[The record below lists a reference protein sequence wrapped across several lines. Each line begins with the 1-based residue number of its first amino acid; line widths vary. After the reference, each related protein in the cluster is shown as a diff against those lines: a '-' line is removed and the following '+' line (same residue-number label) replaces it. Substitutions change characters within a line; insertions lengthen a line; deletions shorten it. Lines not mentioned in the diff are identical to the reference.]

1 MPGINDSKCVLV
13 IGATAGIGRA
23 LALAIHALPSKPTVI
38 VAGRRKERLDELVK
52 KGDGRIEAMQVDISS
67 GKDMLKAFADEVI
80 QKFPDVSPDSGGID
94 YRADLTSYFSLLK
107 LDAVLF
113 AAGIQRAADFKEPE
127 KIDLDALFEEVHVN
141 YLAILALTKFLLPHF
156 LRLSSE
162 GRPTFIIPISSGLAM
177 VPVTHVTSY
186 CATKA
191 AVHSL
196 SMSLRISLSDT
207 NVHIM
212 EIMPP
217 VISMGS
223 DGLLT
228 EQGTT
233 EAISKNW
240 MPLDE
245 FTKYTM
251 EGLQR
256 GDFNIVVPSMKEIWN
271 NVEAERVALSG
282 RILFAKKG
290 N

>member
-38 VAGRRKERLDELVK
+38 VTGRRKERLDELVK

-80 QKFPDVSPDSGGID
+80 QKFPD
-94 YRADLTSYFSLLK
+94 

-141 YLAILALTKFLLPHF
+141 YLAIVALTKFLLPHF

-217 VISMGS
+217 LVESELH
-223 DGLLT
+223 DQ
-228 EQGTT
+228 QGTT

>member
-1 MPGINDSKCVLV
+1 MPGINDSNCVIV

-23 LALAIHALPSKPTVI
+23 LALAIHALPTKPTVI
-38 VAGRRKERLDELVK
+38 VASRRRERLDELVK
-52 KGDGRIEAMQVDISS
+52 KGDGRIEAMQVDISA
-67 GKDMLKAFADEVI
+67 GRDVLKAFANEVMR
-80 QKFPDVSPDSGGID
+80 KYPG
-94 YRADLTSYFSLLK
+94 

-141 YLAILALTKFLLPHF
+141 YLAIVALTKFFLPHF
-156 LRLSSE
+156 LRLSFE

-196 SMSLRISLSDT
+196 SMSLRNSLIDT

-217 VISMGS
+217 LVESE
-223 DGLLT
+223 LHNH
-228 EQGTT
+228 QGTT
-233 EAISKNW
+233 EALSKNW

-256 GDFNIVVPSMKEIWN
+256 GDFNIIIPSMKEIWN
-271 NVEAERVALSG
+271 KVEAERVAMSG
-282 RILFAKKG
+282 RNVFAKKG
-290 N
+290 D